1 MAFHRELLAMNTTA
15 NLTSLLS
22 TAENTS
28 TAERCD
34 EQAMST
40 KADKDSQ
47 SFLEALSPWSA
58 RSKVTSDVGP
68 VANNKEAK
76 ACAAL
81 VKEVFRPRE
90 QQKFEPTG
98 EAALLPRLLDR
109 MSLSVWSQ
117 TPPKSLSS
125 EIQSLRGQQNAAA
138 KLLEEVEK
146 ETDHINNQL
155 KEKTRLSKLQ
165 GSKSVFGLACNH
177 CGPTFDVNEIDMQ
190 PGHSRRDGTI
200 ELRPVLRNRV
210 KECEQA
216 LVERDTELRQLRHEI
231 QLLRS
236 ESEMIRHAEK
246 DALLERPVDAK
257 TSLLQR
263 YGAAF
268 SFVDESQMKV
278 AFLAWHHHVQRR
290 ASRERMMKR
299 TSRLLAADSSQ
310 QKAIV
315 FASWQALVRDK
326 RAAQRLKQ
334 ERQRLT
340 IGQSYA
346 AKFAMQSASTTTRA
360 IVIEWWRISKESAL
374 RKHIAAAQTKR
385 EAVGNE
391 STALM
396 LQKQG
401 GAAADKACCALM

>member
-1 MAFHRELLAMNTTA
+1 MAFHRELLAMNTR
-15 NLTSLLS
+15 TSTLSLS
-22 TAENTS
+22 TAQNTS
-28 TAERCD
+28 TAAERGH
-34 EQAMST
+34 EQATSN
-40 KADKDSQ
+40 KADKVSNSVLDS
-47 SFLEALSPWSA
+47 SSP
-58 RSKVTSDVGP
+58 G
-68 VANNKEAK
+68 ANNKEAK

-81 VKEVFRPRE
+81 VEEVFRPHE
-90 QQKFEPTG
+90 PQKVETTG

-109 MSLSVWSQ
+109 MSLSMWSQ

-125 EIQSLRGQQNAAA
+125 EIQSLKGQQIAAA

-165 GSKSVFGLACNH
+165 GSKSFFGLACNH
-177 CGPTFDVNEIDMQ
+177 CGPTFDVNEIDVQ
-190 PGHSRRDGTI
+190 HGAVHSRGDGTI

-216 LVERDTELRQLRHEI
+216 LVERDAELRQLRHEI

-236 ESEMIRHAEK
+236 ESEMIRRTEK
-246 DALLERPVDAK
+246 DAVLERPVDAK

-263 YGAAF
+263 YGAAL
-268 SFVDESQMKV
+268 SLVDGSQVKV
-278 AFLAWHHHVQRR
+278 AFLAWRHHVQRR

-310 QKAIV
+310 QKVIV
-315 FASWQALVRDK
+315 FASWQSLVRDT
-326 RAAQRLKQ
+326 RAAQKLKQ

-346 AKFAMQSASTTTRA
+346 AKFAMQSASTSTRA

-374 RKHIAAAQTKR
+374 RKHIAAAETKR
-385 EAVGNE
+385 QAVGNE
-391 STALM
+391 SIKLM
-396 LQKQG
+396 SQKQG
-401 GAAADKACCALM
+401 ASADKACCTLM